1 MKVNQIGYSTSQ
13 VAIIARYPF
22 YFDDIRRELH
32 DLDAQVI
39 SATEISEI
47 QKHIDDGV
55 NFDYIFFP
63 HYSKLIPS
71 EFLERHNCIGFH
83 TGDLPKD
90 RGGSPI
96 QNKILRGEYFTW
108 VSALKLIDKLDAGDI
123 LCREE
128 FSLEHGSIEII
139 LKDISK
145 VIARLIRTVLTKNP
159 APIAQTGDSSIYP
172 RLNHQDSELRIED
185 LEVRQIYDR
194 IRMLDGLDYPPAYL
208 QFGRYRILLNNAEL
222 RDNALTFVSRLEE
235 KS

>member
-1 MKVNQIGYSTSQ
+1 MRIACIGYRRWALNIYDSLAGSTDHTYLIFRSKSQ
-13 VAIIARYPF
+13 YNENALRDFNPDLVLF
-22 YFDDIRRELH
+22 YGWSWYINHKLLIDYNCLMLH
-32 DLDAQVI
+32 
-39 SATEISEI
+39 
-47 QKHIDDGV
+47 
-55 NFDYIFFP
+55 
-63 HYSKLIPS
+63 PS
-71 EFLERHNCIGFH
+71 P
-83 TGDLPKD
+83 LPKY

-208 QFGRYRILLNNAEL
+208 QFGRYRILLNSAEL